1 MWGKK
6 NSSIGKKCIW
16 GNQTCRLQ
24 TGREKQR
31 QKWKTSHTHTRTT
44 YTHTWKG
51 SFCLGIA
58 SMEKEEILGATPGS
72 QAHRQST
79 KSCNSHTEI
88 QHLRKDAQKNTHTD
102 HIPYVA
108 GGVYAFDASMNFPF
122 YGFQM
127 ARRRR
132 NNRRLTL
139 WTSCLPAART
149 GQSSLKEAME
159 EMRPF
164 RLTRKKKLA
173 DNFHSWRSLKHIRA
187 LPQSI
192 EEESQSQTTATK

>member
-1 MWGKK
+1 MERSNGQEKKKCTLRPSQYMKCHIPKTNRLRENKNEFTEKQKKAKLKDKKKHETDVRKK

-72 QAHRQST
+72 RAHRQST
-79 KSCNSHTEI
+79 KSCKSHTEI

-108 GGVYAFDASMNFPF
+108 RGV
-122 YGFQM
+122 
-127 ARRRR
+127 
-132 NNRRLTL
+132 
-139 WTSCLPAART
+139 
-149 GQSSLKEAME
+149 
-159 EMRPF
+159 
-164 RLTRKKKLA
+164 
-173 DNFHSWRSLKHIRA
+173 
-187 LPQSI
+187 
-192 EEESQSQTTATK
+192 

>member
-1 MWGKK
+1 MHVASIPIHEMPHPKNKPIERKQKRVHRKTKESEIIRHKKKHETDVRKK

-72 QAHRQST
+72 RAHRQST
-79 KSCNSHTEI
+79 KSCKSHTEI
-88 QHLRKDAQKNTHTD
+88 QHLRKDAHKNTHTD
-102 HIPYVA
+102 HIPHVA
-108 GGVYAFDASMNFPF
+108 RGM
-122 YGFQM
+122 
-127 ARRRR
+127 
-132 NNRRLTL
+132 
-139 WTSCLPAART
+139 
-149 GQSSLKEAME
+149 
-159 EMRPF
+159 
-164 RLTRKKKLA
+164 
-173 DNFHSWRSLKHIRA
+173 
-187 LPQSI
+187 
-192 EEESQSQTTATK
+192 